1 MVRMENIKREGNYV
15 SFDGYMDGHLDE
27 HFRMEVDLTGISKSE
42 CSIEP
47 NWYTGMAARKI
58 LSLVVNSNHSGKELP
73 SECTYIWY

>member
-1 MVRMENIKREGNYV
+1 MVRLENIKRDGNYV
-15 SFDGYMDGHLDE
+15 TFDGYMDGHRDE
-27 HFRMEVDLTGISKSE
+27 TGISKSE

-73 SECTYIWY
+73 TEYTYIWY